1 MDHGPRMENSW
12 LAAGLTCIMSWL
24 TNKVQL
30 CCATPPTSVFPFLHR
45 AETTEFIQYL
55 QHGRSVTVM
64 GWGWCHFSNVCWL
77 MARMCNPTAEELVI
91 SIHAALLRS
100 AHISVPVSWT
110 KVARPLDTCHCSY
123 VVELWC
129 LEHFM
134 ISDDSSIYTGLMVQI
149 NLIFR
154 SYSI

>member
-1 MDHGPRMENSW
+1 MDHGPRMEKSW
-12 LAAGLTCIMSWL
+12 LAVGLTSIMSWL
-24 TNKVQL
+24 TKCSFAEQQ
-30 CCATPPTSVFPFLHR
+30 PPTSIFPFVDC

-55 QHGRSVTVM
+55 YHARSIIVM
-64 GWGWCHFSNVCWL
+64 GGGWCHFSNVCWL
-77 MARMCNPTAEELVI
+77 MARMCNSTAEEPTTPVP
-91 SIHAALLRS
+91 AALLRS
-100 AHISVPVSWT
+100 AHISVHVSWT
-110 KVARPLDTCHCSY
+110 KVARSLDTCHCSY